1 LRIDVSA
8 CQKLLF
14 ELQKQ
19 EAKCFFVSEIFLAKA
34 AVIFLQLVRCRQS
47 AFNKKKLMVM
57 KTKTDLEVLRY
68 QYRRYQQMGLGA
80 RCQQLANEIY
90 RRNQGRA
97 TLMLP

>member
-1 LRIDVSA
+1 
-8 CQKLLF
+8 
-14 ELQKQ
+14 
-19 EAKCFFVSEIFLAKA
+19 
-34 AVIFLQLVRCRQS
+34 
-47 AFNKKKLMVM
+47 MVM

-90 RRNQGRA
+90 RLNQGRA